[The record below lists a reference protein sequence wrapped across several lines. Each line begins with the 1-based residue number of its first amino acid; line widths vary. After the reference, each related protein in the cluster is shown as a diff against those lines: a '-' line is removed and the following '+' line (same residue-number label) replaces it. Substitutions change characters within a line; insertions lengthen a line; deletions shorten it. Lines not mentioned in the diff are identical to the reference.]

1 MKSTTPTPR
10 ARTFPAAPAA
20 APGPPHV
27 ARIASPA
34 RVARFA
40 APARVARLAVALG
53 LALAAPSL
61 TLGPPPALSATVG
74 QDPPPARDVLTAQ
87 DVFDLEYVADPQLS
101 PDGSQIV
108 FVREWSDVNTDR
120 RYSNLWLVRTSGG
133 EPRPLSTGKRH
144 DRWPRWSPDGERLLY
159 LSDAGEPGQPPQL
172 HVRWMD
178 SGQTTRVTDLAHGP
192 RVPAWSPDGSQI
204 AFSAFVPSDGP
215 QLISLPAPPE
225 GAQWAEPAR
234 VIDQL
239 VHRFDGAGDLAHG
252 YTHVFV
258 VPSTG
263 GTPRQVTSGDFHHG
277 GYVGRAGSGRPAWSA
292 DGRSVL
298 ISANRHP
305 DWELENRNTEVYE
318 VSLDGGIRALTSRK
332 GPDGGVAVSPDRRW
346 IAYTGFD
353 DRYQGYQVAGLWV
366 ANRDGSGARAV
377 AAQLDRSVGGL
388 AWSPDSERLYFSY
401 ADHGNT
407 KVAYV
412 EPDRAGGGADAVHV
426 VARDLGGTGSA
437 YGGGSFSV
445 GPGGVFAYTY
455 STPSV
460 LSELAVGGDADGG
473 ASQGPPRL
481 LTAVNDDVLAHKT
494 LGAVEEL
501 RWPSSHDGREIQGWI
516 VKPPGFDPSRRY
528 PLILEIHGGPFANY
542 GDRFDVEKQAMASAG
557 YVVLY
562 VNPRGSTSYG
572 EEFGNLI
579 HHVYPEN
586 DYYDLD
592 SGVDAVLEQGY
603 VDPDRLF
610 ITGGSGGGVLSSWTI
625 GKTNRYKAAAVLYP
639 VINWYSFAVSS
650 DIPVTVSKYWFRAM
664 PWEDP
669 DHYLSRSPIS
679 LVGAVTTPTMVMT
692 GVEDYRTPMSESDQ
706 YYQAL
711 KLAGVEAT
719 LVKVPGEPHGI
730 RVRPSHFMQKIMYIL
745 GWFAKY
751 DATQPPR
758 T

>member
-1 MKSTTPTPR
+1 MKPTPL
-10 ARTFPAAPAA
+10 AVVTALVLGTATPPLALPA
-20 APGPPHV
+20 
-27 ARIASPA
+27 S
-34 RVARFA
+34 
-40 APARVARLAVALG
+40 AVAL
-53 LALAAPSL
+53 P
-61 TLGPPPALSATVG
+61 TPAVA
-74 QDPPPARDVLTAQ
+74 QRQMDVLTAH
-87 DVFDLEYVADPQLS
+87 DVFDLEYAADPQLS
-101 PDGSQIV
+101 PDGARIV
-108 FVREWSDVNTDR
+108 FVRRWADVNTDR
-120 RYSNLWLVRTSGG
+120 RWANLWIMERNGSDL
-133 EPRPLSTGKRH
+133 RPLTTGKRQ
-144 DRWPRWSPDGERLLY
+144 DAWPRWSPDGTRLLY
-159 LSDAGEPGQPPQL
+159 LSDGSGSDGDAEAGAGPQL

-178 SGQTTRVTDLAHGP
+178 SGHTTRLTDLPHGP
-192 RVPAWSPDGSQI
+192 RVPSWSPDGTMI
-204 AFSAFVPSDGP
+204 AFSAFVPEPGL
-215 QLISLPAPPE
+215 QLIAMPEPPP
-225 GAQWAEPAR
+225 GAEWAEPAR
-234 VIDQL
+234 VIDEL
-239 VHRFDGAGDLAHG
+239 VHRFDGAGDLEHG

-258 VPSTG
+258 LPASG
-263 GTPRQVTSGDFHHG
+263 GTPRQITSGDFHHG
-277 GYVGRAGSGRPAWSA
+277 GYVGRAGSGRPVWSA

-318 VSLDGGIRALTSRK
+318 VALDGGIRALTDRM
-332 GPDGGVAVSPDRRW
+332 GPDGGVAASPDGRW

-353 DRYQGYQVAGLWV
+353 DRYQGYQVTGLWV

-388 AWSPDSERLYFSY
+388 AWSSDSERLYFSY

-407 KVAYV
+407 KIAYV
-412 EPDRAGGGADAVHV
+412 EPGRSGDGADEVHL
-426 VARDLGGTGSA
+426 VASNMGGTGSA

-445 GPGGVFAYTY
+445 GPQGIVAYTY

-460 LSELAVGGDADGG
+460 LSEIAVARGG
-473 ASQGPPRL
+473 AGRSRVGESGEGRPRV
-481 LTAVNDDVLAHKT
+481 LTSINNDVMAHKT
-494 LGAVEEL
+494 LGEVEEI

-562 VNPRGSTSYG
+562 TNPRGSTSYG

-592 SGVDAVLEQGY
+592 SGVDAALELGY

-625 GKTNRYKAAAVLYP
+625 GKTDRYKAAAVLYP

-650 DIPVTVSKYWFRAM
+650 DIPITVAKYWFRAM

-669 DHYLSRSPIS
+669 EHYMSRSPIS
-679 LVGAVTTPTMVMT
+679 LVGNVTTPTMVMT

-711 KLAGVEAT
+711 KLQGVEAT

-745 GWFAKY
+745 GWFERYRAGVS
-751 DATQPPR
+751 
-758 T
+758 

>member
-1 MKSTTPTPR
+1 MKPTPFALVTALVLGTATPSLAFPTPAA
-10 ARTFPAAPAA
+10 ARPTSAVALPAPAA
-20 APGPPHV
+20 A
-27 ARIASPA
+27 
-34 RVARFA
+34 
-40 APARVARLAVALG
+40 
-53 LALAAPSL
+53 
-61 TLGPPPALSATVG
+61 
-74 QDPPPARDVLTAQ
+74 QQQMDVLTAH
-87 DVFDLEYVADPQLS
+87 DVFDLEYAADPQLS
-101 PDGSQIV
+101 PDGARIV
-108 FVREWSDVNTDR
+108 FVRRWADVNTDR
-120 RYSNLWLVRTSGG
+120 RWANLWIMERNGSDL
-133 EPRPLSTGKRH
+133 RPLTTGKRQ
-144 DRWPRWSPDGERLLY
+144 DAWPRWSPDGTRLLY
-159 LSDAGEPGQPPQL
+159 LSDGSGSDGDAEPGAGPQL

-178 SGQTTRVTDLAHGP
+178 SGHTTRLTDLPHGP
-192 RVPAWSPDGSQI
+192 RVPSWSPDGTMI
-204 AFSAFVPSDGP
+204 AFSAFVPDPGL
-215 QLISLPAPPE
+215 QLIAMPEPPP
-225 GAQWAEPAR
+225 GAEWAEPAR
-234 VIDQL
+234 VIDEL
-239 VHRFDGAGDLAHG
+239 VHRFDGAGDLEHG

-258 VPSTG
+258 LPASG
-263 GTPRQVTSGDFHHG
+263 GTPRQITSGDFHHG
-277 GYVGRAGSGRPAWSA
+277 GYVGRAGSGRPVWSA
-292 DGRSVL
+292 DGQSVL

-318 VSLDGGIRALTSRK
+318 VALDGGIRALTDRM
-332 GPDGGVAVSPDRRW
+332 GPDGGVAASPDGRW

-353 DRYQGYQVAGLWV
+353 DRYQGYQVTGLWV
-366 ANRDGSGARAV
+366 ANRDGSEARAV
-377 AAQLDRSVGGL
+377 APQLDRSVGGL
-388 AWSPDSERLYFSY
+388 AWSSDSERLYFSY

-407 KVAYV
+407 KIAYV
-412 EPDRAGGGADAVHV
+412 EPGGSGDGADEVHL
-426 VARDLGGTGSA
+426 VASNMGGTGSA

-445 GPGGVFAYTY
+445 GPRGVVAYTY

-460 LSELAVGGDADGG
+460 LSEIAVARGG
-473 ASQGPPRL
+473 AGRSRVGESGEGRPRV
-481 LTAVNDDVLAHKT
+481 LTSINNDVMAHKT
-494 LGAVEEL
+494 LGEVEEL

-562 VNPRGSTSYG
+562 TNPRGSTSYG

-592 SGVDAVLEQGY
+592 SGVDAALDLGY

-625 GKTNRYKAAAVLYP
+625 GKTDRYKAAAVLYP

-650 DIPVTVSKYWFRAM
+650 DIPITVAKYWFRAM

-669 DHYLSRSPIS
+669 EHYMSRSPIS
-679 LVGAVTTPTMVMT
+679 LVGNVTTPTMVMT

-711 KLAGVEAT
+711 KLQGVEAT

-745 GWFAKY
+745 GWFERY
-751 DATQPPR
+751 R
-758 T
+758 VGVS

>member
-1 MKSTTPTPR
+1 MQSTTPAFR
-10 ARTFPAAPAA
+10 ARAFLAVFLAFLPAVLALGPTSPLAA
-20 APGPPHV
+20 AV
-27 ARIASPA
+27 AQDPASP
-34 RVARFA
+34 
-40 APARVARLAVALG
+40 
-53 LALAAPSL
+53 
-61 TLGPPPALSATVG
+61 
-74 QDPPPARDVLTAQ
+74 RDVLTAH

-101 PDGSQIV
+101 PDGSEIA
-108 FVREWSDVNTDR
+108 FVRQWADVNTDR
-120 RYSNLWLVRTSGG
+120 RYSNLWIVRADGG
-133 EPRPLSTGKRH
+133 EPRPLTAGKRS
-144 DRWPRWSPDGERLLY
+144 DRWPRWSPDGQRLLY
-159 LSDAGEPGQPPQL
+159 LSDADDAGEPPQL

-178 SGQTTRVTDLAHGP
+178 SGQTTRITDLVHGP

-204 AFSAFVPSDGP
+204 AFSAFVPSAGP
-215 QLISLPAPPE
+215 QLISMPSPPE

-239 VHRFDGAGDLAHG
+239 VHRFDGTGDLAHG

-263 GTPRQVTSGDFHHG
+263 GTPRQITSGDFHHG

-298 ISANRHP
+298 ISANRHA

-318 VSLDGGIRALTSRK
+318 VSLDGDIRALTSRK
-332 GPDGGVAVSPDRRW
+332 GPDGGVAVSPDGRW

-353 DRYQGYQVAGLWV
+353 DRYQGYQVTGLWV

-412 EPDRAGGGADAVHV
+412 EPGRSGERADVVHI
-426 VARDLGGTGSA
+426 VASDLGGTGSA

-460 LSELAVGGDADGG
+460 LSELAVGQVAEGG
-473 ASQGPPRL
+473 AGPGTPRL
-481 LTAVNDDVLAHKT
+481 LTAVNEDVLAHKT

-501 RWPSSHDGREIQGWI
+501 RWPSSHDGREIHGWI

-542 GDRFDVEKQAMASAG
+542 GDRFDVEKQAMASEG

-592 SGVDAVLEQGY
+592 SGVDAVLERGY

-650 DIPVTVSKYWFRAM
+650 DIPVTVAKYWFRAM

-669 DHYLSRSPIS
+669 EHYLSRSPIS

-751 DATQPPR
+751 DAPQAPTTQESS
-758 T
+758 

>member
-1 MKSTTPTPR
+1 MKTRTPALSPR
-10 ARTFPAAPAA
+10 TV
-20 APGPPHV
+20 V
-27 ARIASPA
+27 A
-34 RVARFA
+34 
-40 APARVARLAVALG
+40 LAVALG
-53 LALAAPSL
+53 IPLTTPGPVAAFALGASLAPAPVTSLGTAPVASLPAAPLASQ
-61 TLGPPPALSATVG
+61 
-74 QDPPPARDVLTAQ
+74 QDPNLLTAH
-87 DVFDLEYVADPQLS
+87 DVFDLEYVADPQIS
-101 PDGSQIV
+101 PDGQRIV
-108 FVREWSDVNTDR
+108 FVRRWADVNTDR
-120 RYSNLWLVRTSGG
+120 RYSNLWIMDRDGG
-133 EPRPLSTGKRH
+133 DQRPLTTGKRS
-144 DRWPRWSPDGERLLY
+144 DSWPRWSPSGDRLLY
-159 LSDAGEPGQPPQL
+159 LSDAVGAGAGGPDAAGAGSPPQL

-178 SGQTTRVTDLAHGP
+178 SGHTTRLTNLPHGP
-192 RVPAWSPDGSQI
+192 RVPSWSPDGATI
-204 AFSAFVPSDGP
+204 AFSAFVPEPGL
-215 QLISLPAPPE
+215 QLIAMPEPPE
-225 GAQWAEPAR
+225 GAEWAEPAR
-234 VIDQL
+234 VIDEL
-239 VHRFDGAGDLAHG
+239 VHRFDGAGDLEHG

-258 VPSTG
+258 LPASG
-263 GTPRQVTSGDFHHG
+263 GTPRQITSGDFHHG
-277 GYVGRAGSGRPAWSA
+277 GYVGRAGSGRPVWSA
-292 DGRSVL
+292 DGQSVL

-318 VSLDGGIRALTSRK
+318 ATLDGGIRALTDRR
-332 GPDGGVAVSPDRRW
+332 GPDGGVAASPDGRW

-353 DRYQGYQVAGLWV
+353 DRYQGYQVTGLWL
-366 ANRDGSGARAV
+366 AERDGSGARAV

-388 AWSPDSERLYFSY
+388 TWSADSERLYFSY

-412 EPDRAGGGADAVHV
+412 EPGRSGDGADEVHV
-426 VARDLGGTGSA
+426 VAGNMGGTGSA

-445 GPGGVFAYTY
+445 GPRGTVAYTY

-460 LSELAVGGDADGG
+460 LSEIAVAGGGG
-473 ASQGPPRL
+473 SGAGGSGEGESRV
-481 LTAVNDDVLAHKT
+481 LTAVNDDVLGYKT
-494 LGAVEEL
+494 LGEVEEL
-501 RWPSSHDGREIQGWI
+501 WWPSSHDGRQIHGWI

-528 PLILEIHGGPFANY
+528 PMILEIHGGPFANY

-562 VNPRGSTSYG
+562 TNPRGSTSYG

-592 SGVDAVLEQGY
+592 SGVDALLELGY

-625 GKTNRYKAAAVLYP
+625 GKTDRYKAAAVLYP

-650 DIPVTVSKYWFRAM
+650 DIPITVAKYWFRAM

-679 LVGAVTTPTMVMT
+679 LVGNVTTPTMVMT

-711 KLAGVEAT
+711 KLKGVDAT

-745 GWFAKY
+745 GWFERYRAGVS
-751 DATQPPR
+751 
-758 T
+758 

>member
-1 MKSTTPTPR
+1 MKTRTPALFPR
-10 ARTFPAAPAA
+10 T
-20 APGPPHV
+20 
-27 ARIASPA
+27 
-34 RVARFA
+34 
-40 APARVARLAVALG
+40 AVALAA
-53 LALAAPSL
+53 ALAAL
-61 TLGPPPALSATVG
+61 TLVVALAPGAVRGSTPDLFATTTPPGLSANARQAPQAAT
-74 QDPPPARDVLTAQ
+74 DASAARDLLTAH
-87 DVFDLEYVADPQLS
+87 DVFDLEYVSDPQLS

-108 FVREWSDVNTDR
+108 FVRGWSDVNTDR
-120 RYSNLWLVRTSGG
+120 RYSNLWLVRATGG
-133 EPRPLSTGKRH
+133 EPRPLTTGKRR
-144 DRWPRWSPDGERLLY
+144 DSWPRWSPDGERLLY
-159 LSDAGEPGQPPQL
+159 LSDAGATDGPPQL
-172 HVRWMD
+172 DVRWMD
-178 SGQTTRVTDLAHGP
+178 SGQTTRITNLTHGP

-204 AFSAFVPSDGP
+204 VFAAFVPSAGP
-215 QLISLPAPPE
+215 QLISMPSPPE

-234 VIDQL
+234 VIDRL

-252 YTHVFV
+252 YTHLFV

-263 GTPRQVTSGDFHHG
+263 GTPRQITSGDFHHG

-318 VSLDGGIRALTSRK
+318 VSLDGDIRALTSRK
-332 GPDGGVAVSPDRRW
+332 GPDGGVAASPDGRW

-353 DRYQGYQVAGLWV
+353 DRYQGYQVTGLWV

-388 AWSPDSERLYFSY
+388 TWSPDSERLYFSY

-412 EPDRAGGGADAVHV
+412 EPGRGDDVVHV
-426 VARDLGGTGSA
+426 VAHNMGGTGSA

-445 GPGGVFAYTY
+445 GPDGVFAYTY

-460 LSELAVGGDADGG
+460 LSELAVGGDAGNG
-473 ASQGPPRL
+473 AGPEQPRL
-481 LTAVNDDVLAHKT
+481 LTAVNEDVLAHKT
-494 LGAVEEL
+494 LGAVEEI

-516 VKPPGFDPSRRY
+516 IKPPGFDASRRY

-542 GDRFDVEKQAMASAG
+542 GDRFDVEKQAMASEG

-562 VNPRGSTSYG
+562 TNPRGSTSYG

-592 SGVDAVLEQGY
+592 SGVDAVLAQGY
-603 VDPDRLF
+603 VDPERLF

-650 DIPVTVSKYWFRAM
+650 DIPITVAKYWFRAM

-711 KLAGVEAT
+711 KLRGVEAT

-751 DATQPPR
+751 DAGEAPR